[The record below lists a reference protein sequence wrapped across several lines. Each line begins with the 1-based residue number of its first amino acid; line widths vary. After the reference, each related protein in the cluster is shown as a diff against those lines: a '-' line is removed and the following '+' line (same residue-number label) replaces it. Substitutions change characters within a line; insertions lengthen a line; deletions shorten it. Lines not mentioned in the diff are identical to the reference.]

1 MNYQRCYTPIVS
13 PYRSILRAKTLAIIL
28 LVFFSNA
35 SPYPLYAEQTG
46 QSEKNSISELIDK
59 YGKKTLINIILALRE
74 TRITID
80 VNGTLRDSQ
89 GGPQLA
95 YVTPRS
101 ILHDI
106 QQAGISVEQFS
117 ARIPGE
123 VKREEARRLKARIK
137 AEKTEA
143 ERKLAAINSKDEAF
157 SWFEKQPLIVRI
169 ERSEGHDWAMIIYL
183 KQSWYSLNMQRK
195 YYIISKWVDVWKR
208 VGGKFITFRSAS
220 NDELI
225 ATFHFNSVKVLK

>member
-46 QSEKNSISELIDK
+46 Q
-59 YGKKTLINIILALRE
+59 
-74 TRITID
+74 
-80 VNGTLRDSQ
+80 
-89 GGPQLA
+89 
-95 YVTPRS
+95 
-101 ILHDI
+101 

-123 VKREEARRLKARIK
+123 VKREEARRLKARIT
-137 AEKTEA
+137 AEKAEA

-183 KQSWYSLNMQRK
+183 KQSWYSLNMRRK
-195 YYIISKWVDVWKR
+195 YYIMSKWVDVWKR
-208 VGGKFITFRSAS
+208 VGGKYITFRIAS
-220 NDELI
+220 NDDPI